1 MATFPSTKS
10 TQYPAREGGGILRRI
25 ILGVRRPDHEILD
38 EPSFVRILSLERK
51 RTERSGKPF
60 ILMLLEG
67 ARLFEDAER
76 SARVAAI
83 ISTISQHTRQVDTLG
98 WYEHDAKFA
107 VLFTEL
113 GAAEPSVAVGKI
125 IERTTLALQQV
136 MDPEDFHRLS
146 ITFRIFPEQ
155 PAGDSPERPDFT
167 LYPDFSER
175 HLPRRGARGFKRAI
189 DVLGS
194 SLALIFLAPVFAAIA
209 LLIKL
214 TSSGPVLFCQERL
227 GEYGRPFKL
236 LKFRSMH
243 TNNDSR
249 VHQQYVAS
257 LIAGKGDLKQP
268 NGNRNGAYKLT
279 NDSRITPL
287 GKFLRKTS
295 LDELPQFFNV
305 LKGEMSLVGPRP
317 PLAYEFDLYHTWHK
331 ARVLEI
337 KPGITG
343 LWQVK
348 GRSRTTF
355 DEMVR
360 LDLQYA
366 RSWSVWLDLKILLQT
381 PMAVF
386 SGDGAY

>member
-257 LIAGKGDLKQP
+257 LIAGD
-268 NGNRNGAYKLT
+268 
-279 NDSRITPL
+279 
-287 GKFLRKTS
+287 RK
-295 LDELPQFFNV
+295 
-305 LKGEMSLVGPRP
+305 
-317 PLAYEFDLYHTWHK
+317 
-331 ARVLEI
+331 
-337 KPGITG
+337 
-343 LWQVK
+343 
-348 GRSRTTF
+348 
-355 DEMVR
+355 
-360 LDLQYA
+360 
-366 RSWSVWLDLKILLQT
+366 SV
-381 PMAVF
+381 V
-386 SGDGAY
+386 